1 MTALH
6 YLTVAEASQK
16 LRNGEVTS
24 ADLVEASLARI
35 EETDGALNA
44 VITLLADEAR
54 AAAAQADGE
63 IADKRWRGPLHGIP
77 IGLKDIYSTAGVRTT
92 CHSRLLAENVPA
104 EDAETVARLKA
115 AGAIVVAKLATH
127 EFAFGGPSYDL
138 AWPPARVTSRAGL
151 IKTAAGRNRPPA
163 RNPWNPEHVPG
174 GSSSGSG
181 AAVAAGLCAAAM
193 GSDTGGSIRS
203 PAGLCGIVGLK
214 PSYGRLSRRGI
225 YPLSWTQDHAGPM
238 TRTVEDCALMMQA
251 LAGYDPLDPA
261 SVDAPVPDFAAALKA
276 PVAGLRLGIARSWY
290 AEAADAET
298 CALIDGAADAL
309 RGAGLEVRDIDLPDV
324 RDFHACGRIVILAE
338 AYGIHRPTLAAA
350 PEKYGQFFRDR
361 VRLGAF
367 VSAADYLAALR
378 MRRTLTDAT
387 LAAMAKAKVDVLLT
401 ANQYGPA
408 EPFAD
413 SQTTFPFFKKPYLT
427 MPFNV
432 TGMPALTVCAGFAS
446 NGLPIGA
453 QLAARPFEDDALLA
467 VGHAYETAR
476 GDLGRRPPV

>member
-6 YLTVAEASQK
+6 YLTIAEASAR
-16 LRNGEVTS
+16 LRTGDVTS
-24 ADLVEASLARI
+24 SELVEASLDRI
-35 EETDGALNA
+35 AETDGTLHA

-54 AAAAQADGE
+54 AAAAEADGE
-63 IADKRWRGPLHGIP
+63 IADRRWRGPLHGIP
-77 IGLKDIYSTAGVRTT
+77 IGLKDIYSTAGTRTT
-92 CHSRLLAENVPA
+92 CHSRLLQDNVPA

-115 AGAIVVAKLATH
+115 AGAIVVAKLSTH
-127 EFAFGGPSYDL
+127 EFAFGGPSFDL
-138 AWPPARVTSRAGL
+138 AW
-151 IKTAAGRNRPPA
+151 PPA
-163 RNPWNPEHVPG
+163 RNPWNPDHVPG

-251 LAGYDPLDPA
+251 LAGYDPKDPA
-261 SVDAPVPDFAAALKA
+261 SVDAAVPDFTASLKQ

-290 AEAADAET
+290 ASGNGADDET
-298 CALIDGAADAL
+298 CAAIDGVADAL
-309 RGAGLEVRDIDLPDV
+309 RGCGMDVRDVELPDI
-324 RDFHACGRIVILAE
+324 RDFHACGRIVILSE
-338 AYGIHRPTLAAA
+338 AYSIHRPTLEAT
-350 PEKYGQFFRDR
+350 PEKYGEFFRDR

-367 VSAADYLAALR
+367 VSAADYLNALR
-378 MRRTLTDAT
+378 LRRQLTDAT
-387 LAAMAKAKVDVLLT
+387 LAAMREAGVDAVLT
-401 ANQYGPA
+401 ANQYGAA
-408 EPFAD
+408 EPFAN
-413 SQTTFPFFKKPYLT
+413 SQHSFPFFRKPYLT

-432 TGMPALTVCAGFAS
+432 TGMPALTVCAGFAK

-453 QLAARPFEDDALLA
+453 QLAARPFEDDLLLR

-476 GDLGRRPPV
+476 GDLGKRPPV

>member
-6 YLTVAEASQK
+6 YLTIAEAAAK
-16 LRNGEVTS
+16 LRSGEVTS
-24 ADLVEASLARI
+24 SELVEASLDRI
-35 EETDGALNA
+35 AETDGTLNA

-54 AAAAQADGE
+54 AMAAQADGE

-77 IGLKDIYSTAGVRTT
+77 IGHKDIYSTAGVRTT

-138 AWPPARVTSRAGL
+138 AW
-151 IKTAAGRNRPPA
+151 PPA

-238 TRTVEDCALMMQA
+238 TRTVEDGALMMQA
-251 LAGYDPLDPA
+251 LAGYDALDPA
-261 SVDAPVPDFAAALKA
+261 SVDAPVPDFAAALKR

-298 CALIDGAADAL
+298 CALIDGVADAL

-378 MRRTLTDAT
+378 VRRQLTDAT
-387 LAAMAKAKVDVLLT
+387 LAAMAKARVDVLLT

-432 TGMPALTVCAGFAS
+432 TGMPALTVCAGFSAS
-446 NGLPIGA
+446 GLPIGA
-453 QLAARPFEDDALLA
+453 QLAGRPFEDDTLLA

-476 GDLGRRPPV
+476 GDLGRRPPI